1 MNKMKIILTTVL
13 RTVLFALVSLGTSIT
28 FAQEIET
35 FQWPNGKTVAV
46 SLTWDDG
53 RKSQVDVGTQILDQY
68 GVKATFYVVPSMV
81 EEALEGWLTAV
92 SNGHEIGNHSL
103 KHPCSGNFLW
113 SRDNALEEYTL
124 SQMRTELT
132 KASKRIQELLGVMPS
147 EFAYPCGQTFIGRG
161 LNTMSYVPIISE
173 QFSSGRTWLDE
184 TANDPAYCDLAQ
196 ITGVEMDGKDI
207 QHIKKFIEKAKE
219 DGLWLILAG
228 HDIGNKNTQTTEV
241 KMLKKLLP
249 YLTDPANKIWVAPV
263 GEISAYIRTK
273 RDL

>member
-13 RTVLFALVSLGTSIT
+13 RTVLFALVSLWTST
-28 FAQEIET
+28 TLAQEIET

-53 RKSQVDVGTQILDQY
+53 RKSQVDAGTQILDQY
-68 GVKATFYVVPSMV
+68 GVKATFYVVPSTV
-81 EEALEGWLTAV
+81 EEALEGWRSAV

-124 SQMRTELT
+124 LQMRTELT

-184 TANDPAYCDLAQ
+184 TANDPTYCDLAQ

-207 QHIKKFIEKAKE
+207 QHIKEFIEKAKK

-228 HDIGNKNTQTTEV
+228 HDIGKKNTQTTEV

-263 GEISAYIRTK
+263 GEISAYIRTQ